1 MMGGVMVTRRNFLLS
16 SAVALPALAMQNKPG
31 FATPKQPLGV
41 QLYTVRS
48 LIEKDPL
55 PGILKQIRAI
65 GYQEVE
71 AFPTVYKHPAKE
83 LRQMIDDA
91 GLSVPSGHFDYEGFE
106 AKLDYAKQLGLNW
119 MVCPMLPKSQWATID
134 GFHTAAK
141 QFNAWGKQVADLGMR
156 FAFHNHDY
164 EFKPYGD
171 KTGYQ
176 VLLDETDP
184 HLVFF
189 EMDCY
194 WVTQAGKD
202 PVEMLRSLGH
212 RVRMI
217 HLKDRKPGFPPSN
230 DMGPSSSH
238 FTEVGHGSINWKAV
252 LNAARSI
259 GIEYYFVEQDQ
270 TPGNPLDSIRSS
282 YQYLRTIMP

>member
-1 MMGGVMVTRRNFLLS
+1 
-16 SAVALPALAMQNKPG
+16 
-31 FATPKQPLGV
+31 
-41 QLYTVRS
+41 
-48 LIEKDPL
+48 
-55 PGILKQIRAI
+55 
-65 GYQEVE
+65 
-71 AFPTVYKHPAKE
+71 
-83 LRQMIDDA
+83 MIDDA
-91 GLSVPSGHFDYEGFE
+91 GLSVPSGHFDYEGF
-106 AKLDYAKQLGLNW
+106 AGKLDYAKQLGLNW

-141 QFNAWGKQVADLGMR
+141 QFNEWGKQVADLGMR

-176 VLLDETDP
+176 ILLDETDP

-194 WVTQAGKD
+194 WVAQAGND
-202 PVEMLRSLGH
+202 PVEMLHRLGH
-212 RVRMI
+212 RVRML

-230 DMGPSSSH
+230 DMDKSSAH

-252 LNAARSI
+252 LDTARGM

-270 TPGNPLDSIRSS
+270 TPGNPLDSIKSS

>member
-1 MMGGVMVTRRNFLLS
+1 MMGGVMLTRRNFLLS
-16 SAVALPALAMQNKPG
+16 SAAALPALALQNKPG
-31 FATPKQPLGV
+31 FPTPKQPLGV

-48 LIEKDPL
+48 LLEKDPL
-55 PGILKQIRAI
+55 PEILKQIHAI
-65 GYQEVE
+65 GYQQVEV
-71 AFPTVYKHPAKE
+71 FPTVYKHPAKE
-83 LRQMIDDA
+83 LRGMIDDA
-91 GLSVPSGHFDYEGFE
+91 GLSAPSGHFDYDGFE
-106 AKLDYAKQLGLNW
+106 DKIDYAKQLGLNF
-119 MVCPMLPKSQWATID
+119 MVCPMLPKAQWATID
-134 GFHTAAK
+134 GFRAAAK
-141 QFNAWGKQVADLGMR
+141 QFNQWGKQVADLGMR

-184 HLVFF
+184 NLVFF

-194 WVTQAGKD
+194 WVTQAGLD
-202 PVEMLRSLGH
+202 PVEMLRKLGH

-217 HLKDRKPGFPPSN
+217 HLKDRKAGFP
-230 DMGPSSSH
+230 SSYEMDKSSAH

-252 LNAARSI
+252 IDAARSI

-270 TPGNPLDSIRSS
+270 TPGNPLDSIKAS

>member
-1 MMGGVMVTRRNFLLS
+1 MMGGVMLTRRNFLKS
-16 SAVALPALAMQNKPG
+16 SAAALPALALQSKSA
-31 FATPKQPLGV
+31 FSTSQQPLGV
-41 QLYTVRS
+41 QLYTVRN
-48 LIEKDPL
+48 LAEKDL
-55 PGILKQIRAI
+55 PGVLKQIRAI

-71 AFPTVYKHPAKE
+71 TFGSVYTHTAKE

-91 GLSVPSGHFDYEGFE
+91 GLSAPSGHFNYDGFE
-106 AKLDYAKQLGLNW
+106 GKFDYAKQLGLNW
-119 MVCPMLPKSQWATID
+119 MVCPMLSKSLWASID

-141 QFNAWGKQVADLGMR
+141 QFNQWGKQVADLGMR

-176 VLLDETDP
+176 ILLDETDP
-184 HLVFF
+184 NLVFF

-194 WVTQAGKD
+194 WVTQAGND
-202 PVEMLRSLGH
+202 PVEMMHKLGH
-212 RVRMI
+212 RVRML
-217 HLKDRKPGFPPSN
+217 HLKDRKAGFPPSFQM
-230 DMGPSSSH
+230 DKESAH
-238 FTEVGHGSINWKAV
+238 FTEVGHGNIDWKAV
-252 LNAARSI
+252 IDTARGI

-270 TPGNPLDSIRSS
+270 TPGNPFDSIRSS

>member
-1 MMGGVMVTRRNFLLS
+1 MMLRVMLTRRNFLKS
-16 SAVALPALAMQNKPG
+16 SAAALPALALQNQPG
-31 FATPKQPLGV
+31 FPKPHRPIGV
-41 QLYTVRS
+41 QLYTVRN
-48 LIEKDPL
+48 LAEKDL
-55 PGILKQIRAI
+55 PGVLKQIHAI

-71 AFPTVYKHPAKE
+71 TYWNVYSHPAKE
-83 LRQMIDDA
+83 LRHMIDDA
-91 GLSVPSGHFDYEGFE
+91 GLSVPSGHFDYEGFDG
-106 AKLDYAKQLGLNW
+106 KLDYAKQLGVNW
-119 MVCPMLPKSQWATID
+119 MVCPMLPKTQQYVLE

-141 QFNAWGKQVADLGMR
+141 QFNEWGKKVSDLGMR

-184 HLVFF
+184 NLVFF

-194 WVTQAGKD
+194 WITQSGHD
-202 PVEMLRSLGH
+202 PVEMLHRLGN

-217 HLKDRKPGFPPSN
+217 HLKDRKPGFPPSY
-230 DMGPSSSH
+230 DMEESSSH

-252 LNAARSI
+252 IAAAQQMN
-259 GIEYYFVEQDQ
+259 IEYYFVEQDQ
-270 TPGNPLDSIRSS
+270 SADPVASIRSS
-282 YQYLRTIMP
+282 YQYLRSIVA

>member
-1 MMGGVMVTRRNFLLS
+1 MGGVMLTRRNFLKSS
-16 SAVALPALAMQNKPG
+16 SAALPALALLSKSA
-31 FATPKQPLGV
+31 FAASHQPIGV

-48 LIEKDPL
+48 LLAKDPL
-55 PGILKQIRAI
+55 PDILKQIHAI

-71 AFPTVYKHPAKE
+71 AFPAVYMHPAKE
-83 LRQMIDDA
+83 LRHMIDDA
-91 GLSVPSGHFDYEGFE
+91 GLSVPSGHFDYEGF
-106 AKLDYAKQLGLNW
+106 AGKLDYAKQLGLNW
-119 MVCPMLPKSQWATID
+119 MVCPMLPKSQWAMID

-141 QFNAWGKQVADLGMR
+141 QFNEWGKQVADLGMR

-176 VLLDETDP
+176 ILLDETDP

-202 PVEMLRSLGH
+202 PVEMLHRLGH
-212 RVRMI
+212 RVRML

-230 DMGPSSSH
+230 DMDKSSAH

-252 LNAARSI
+252 LDTARGM

-270 TPGNPLDSIRSS
+270 TPGNPLDSIKSS

>member
-1 MMGGVMVTRRNFLLS
+1 MGGVMATRRQFLLS
-16 SAVALPALAMQNKPG
+16 SAAALPALALQNNFP
-31 FATPKQPLGV
+31 TPKQPLGV
-41 QLYTVRS
+41 QLYTLRS

-65 GYQEVE
+65 GYQEIE

-83 LRQMIDDA
+83 LRHMIDDA

-106 AKLDYAKQLGLNW
+106 GQLDYGKQLGLNW
-119 MVCPMLPKSQWATID
+119 MVCPMLPKSLWATID

-141 QFNAWGKQVADLGMR
+141 QFNKWGKQVADLGMR

-176 VLLDETDP
+176 IMLDETDP
-184 HLVFF
+184 NLVFF

-194 WVTQAGKD
+194 WITQAGLD
-202 PVEMLRSLGH
+202 PVEMMHRLGH
-212 RVRMI
+212 RVRML
-217 HLKDRKPGFPPSN
+217 HLKDRKPGFPPSH
-230 DMGPSSSH
+230 DMDKSSAH

-252 LNAARSI
+252 LDTAHSM

-270 TPGNPLDSIRSS
+270 TPGNPFDSIRSS

>member
-1 MMGGVMVTRRNFLLS
+1 MGGVMLTRRNFLKSS
-16 SAVALPALAMQNKPG
+16 SAALPALALLSKYA
-31 FATPKQPLGV
+31 FAASHQPIGV

-48 LIEKDPL
+48 LLAKDPL
-55 PGILKQIRAI
+55 PDILKQIHAI

-71 AFPTVYKHPAKE
+71 AFPAVYTHPAKE
-83 LRQMIDDA
+83 LRHMIDDA
-91 GLSVPSGHFDYEGFE
+91 GLSVPSGHFDYEGF
-106 AKLDYAKQLGLNW
+106 AGKLDYAKQLGLNW

-134 GFHTAAK
+134 GFHSAAK
-141 QFNAWGKQVADLGMR
+141 QFNEWGKQVADLGMR

-164 EFKPYGD
+164 EFKPYGE

-176 VLLDETDP
+176 ILLDETDP

-202 PVEMLRSLGH
+202 PVEMLHRLGH
-212 RVRMI
+212 RVRLL

-230 DMGPSSSH
+230 DMDKSSAH

-252 LNAARSI
+252 LDTARGM

-270 TPGNPLDSIRSS
+270 TPGNPLDSIKSS